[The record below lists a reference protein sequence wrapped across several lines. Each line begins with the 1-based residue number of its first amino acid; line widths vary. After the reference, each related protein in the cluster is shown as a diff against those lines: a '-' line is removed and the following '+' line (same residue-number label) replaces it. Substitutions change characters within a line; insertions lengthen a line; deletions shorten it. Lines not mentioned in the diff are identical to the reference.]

1 MEIIRLNDFSCF
13 YRNKKEYVTAL
24 DKVSF
29 SIERGE
35 FFVIIGESG
44 CGKTTLLRSCLGL
57 AEYFEGEITVDGISA
72 DEIDLKRGRYAYVSQ
87 GIGLYPNL
95 TVYKNIA
102 FPLSVTHTMPQEIDK
117 RVKRIAAELDIDFL
131 LSRKPSQL
139 SIGQQQRVAIARAL
153 IKDPTIMYFDEP
165 FSNLDPALRLE
176 LRSVVKKMHE
186 IYGTTVVFVTHDIG
200 EALAL
205 ADRIAVLEKGRLVEI
220 GTPEYLTQ
228 NGKSELIKGFLNK

>member
-1 MEIIRLNDFSCF
+1 MEIIRLNNFSCF
-13 YRNKKEYVTAL
+13 YKNKKEYVTAL
-24 DKVSF
+24 DSVSF

-57 AEYFEGEITVDGISA
+57 APYYEGDIFVDGVSV
-72 DEIDLKRGRYAYVSQ
+72 DEMDLKRGRYAYVSQ
-87 GIGLYPNL
+87 EIGLYPNL

-102 FPLSVTHTMPQEIDK
+102 FPLSVTHTLPQEIDK
-117 RVKRIAAELDIDFL
+117 RVKKIATELGIDFL

-176 LRSVVKKMHE
+176 LRSVVQKLHE
-186 IYGTTVVFVTHDIG
+186 AYGTTVVFVTHDIS
-200 EALAL
+200 EALSI
-205 ADRIAVLEKGRLVEI
+205 ADRIAVLEKGKLLEI
-220 GTPEYLTQ
+220 GTPEYLVQ

>member
-1 MEIIRLNDFSCF
+1 MEIIKLNDFSCF
-13 YRNKKEYVTAL
+13 YKNKKEYVTAL
-24 DKVSF
+24 DKVSL

-57 AEYFEGEITVDGISA
+57 SPYYDGEIFVDGVSV

-87 GIGLYPNL
+87 EIGLYPSL

-102 FPLSVTHTMPQEIDK
+102 FPLSVTHTLPQEIDK
-117 RVKRIAAELDIDFL
+117 RVKKIAAELGIDFL

-139 SIGQQQRVAIARAL
+139 SIGQQQRVAIARSL

-176 LRSVVKKMHE
+176 LRSVVKKLHDT
-186 IYGTTVVFVTHDIG
+186 YGTTVVFVTHDIS
-200 EALAL
+200 EALAI
-205 ADRIAVLEKGRLVEI
+205 ADRIAVLEKGKLVEI
-220 GTPEYLTQ
+220 GTAEYLVQ

>member
-1 MEIIRLNDFSCF
+1 MEIIKLNNFSCF
-13 YRNKKEYVTAL
+13 YRNQKEYVTAL

-57 AEYFEGEITVDGISA
+57 APYYEGEIFVDGVSV
-72 DEIDLKRGRYAYVSQ
+72 DDIDLKRGRYAYVSQ
-87 GIGLYPNL
+87 EIGLYPNL

-102 FPLSVTHTMPQEIDK
+102 FPLSVTHTMPLEIDK
-117 RVKRIAAELDIDFL
+117 RVKRIAKELGIDFL

-165 FSNLDPALRLE
+165 FSNLDPTLRLE
-176 LRSVVKKMHE
+176 LRSVVQKLHE
-186 IYGTTVVFVTHDIG
+186 AYGTTVVFVTHDIG
-200 EALAL
+200 EAFAL
-205 ADRIAVLEKGRLVEI
+205 ADRIAVLEKGRLIEI
-220 GTPEYLTQ
+220 GTPEYLIQ
-228 NGKSELIKGFLNK
+228 NGQSDLIKGFLNK

>member
-1 MEIIRLNDFSCF
+1 MEIIRLNNFSCF
-13 YRNKKEYVTAL
+13 YQNKKEYVTAL
-24 DKVSF
+24 DNVSF

-57 AEYFEGEITVDGISA
+57 APYYEGDIFVDGVSV
-72 DEIDLKRGRYAYVSQ
+72 DEMDLKRGRYAYVSQ
-87 GIGLYPNL
+87 EIGLYPNL

-102 FPLSVTHTMPQEIDK
+102 FPLSVTHTLPQEIDK
-117 RVKRIAAELDIDFL
+117 RVKKIAAELGIDFL

-165 FSNLDPALRLE
+165 FSNLDPVLRLE
-176 LRSVVKKMHE
+176 LRSVVQKLHE
-186 IYGTTVVFVTHDIG
+186 AYGTTVVFVTHDIS
-200 EALAL
+200 EALSI
-205 ADRIAVLEKGRLVEI
+205 ADRIAVLEKGKLLEI
-220 GTPEYLTQ
+220 GTPEYLVQ

>member
-1 MEIIRLNDFSCF
+1 MEIIRLNEFSCF

-29 SIERGE
+29 SVERGE
-35 FFVIIGESG
+35 FLVVIGESG
-44 CGKTTLLRSCLGL
+44 CGKTTLLRACLGL
-57 AEYFEGEITVDGISA
+57 AQYYDGELFVDGVSI
-72 DEIDLKRGRYAYVSQ
+72 DDVDLKRGRYAYVSQ
-87 GIGLYPNL
+87 EIGLYPNL

-102 FPLSVTHTMPQEIDK
+102 FPLSVTHTSPEEIDK
-117 RVKRIAAELDIDFL
+117 RVKRIASELDIDFL

-153 IKDPTIMYFDEP
+153 IKDPTIIYFDEP
-165 FSNLDPALRLE
+165 FSNLDPALRSE
-176 LRSVVKKMHE
+176 LRAVVKKLHGV
-186 IYGTTVVFVTHDIG
+186 YGVTVVFVTHDIG

-205 ADRIAVLEKGRLVEI
+205 ADRIAVLEKGSLLEI
-220 GTPEYLTQ
+220 GTPEYLLE

>member
-1 MEIIRLNDFSCF
+1 MEIIKLNDFSCF
-13 YRNKKEYVTAL
+13 YKNKKEYVTAL
-24 DKVSF
+24 DKVSL

-57 AEYFEGEITVDGISA
+57 SPYYDGEILVDGVSV

-87 GIGLYPNL
+87 EIGLYPSL

-102 FPLSVTHTMPQEIDK
+102 FPLSVTHTLPQEIDK
-117 RVKRIAAELDIDFL
+117 RVKKIAAELGIDFL

-139 SIGQQQRVAIARAL
+139 SIGQQQRVAIARSL

-176 LRSVVKKMHE
+176 LRSVVKKLHDT
-186 IYGTTVVFVTHDIG
+186 YGTTVVFVTHDIS
-200 EALAL
+200 EALAI
-205 ADRIAVLEKGRLVEI
+205 ADRIAVLEKGKLVEI
-220 GTPEYLTQ
+220 GTAEYLVQ

>member
-1 MEIIRLNDFSCF
+1 MEIIKLNDFSCF
-13 YRNKKEYVTAL
+13 YKNKKEYVTAL
-24 DKVSF
+24 DKVSL

-57 AEYFEGEITVDGISA
+57 SPYYDGEILVDGVSV

-87 GIGLYPNL
+87 EIGLYPSL

-102 FPLSVTHTMPQEIDK
+102 FPLSVTHTLPQEIDK
-117 RVKRIAAELDIDFL
+117 RVKKIAAELGIDFL

-176 LRSVVKKMHE
+176 LRSVVQKLHE
-186 IYGTTVVFVTHDIG
+186 AYGTTVVFVTHDIS
-200 EALAL
+200 EALAI
-205 ADRIAVLEKGRLVEI
+205 ADRIAVLENGKLIEI
-220 GTPEYLTQ
+220 GTPEYLVQ

>member
-1 MEIIRLNDFSCF
+1 MEIIKLNNFSCF
-13 YRNKKEYVTAL
+13 YKNKKEYVTAL
-24 DKVSF
+24 DNISF

-57 AEYFEGEITVDGISA
+57 APYYEGDIFVDGVSV
-72 DEIDLKRGRYAYVSQ
+72 DEMDLKRGRYAYVSQ
-87 GIGLYPNL
+87 EIGLYPNL

-102 FPLSVTHTMPQEIDK
+102 FPLSVTHTLPQEIDK
-117 RVKRIAAELDIDFL
+117 RVKKIATELGIDFL

-176 LRSVVKKMHE
+176 LRSVVQKLHE
-186 IYGTTVVFVTHDIG
+186 AYGTTVVFVTHDIS
-200 EALAL
+200 EALAI
-205 ADRIAVLEKGRLVEI
+205 ADRIAVLENGKLIEI
-220 GTPEYLTQ
+220 GTPEYLVQ

>member
-1 MEIIRLNDFSCF
+1 MEIIRLNNFSCF

-24 DKVSF
+24 DNISF

-57 AEYFEGEITVDGISA
+57 APYYEGDIFVDGVSV
-72 DEIDLKRGRYAYVSQ
+72 DEMDLKRGRYAYVSQ
-87 GIGLYPNL
+87 EIGLYPNL

-102 FPLSVTHTMPQEIDK
+102 FPLSVTHTLPQEIDK
-117 RVKRIAAELDIDFL
+117 RVKKIATELGIDFL

-176 LRSVVKKMHE
+176 LRSVVQKLHE
-186 IYGTTVVFVTHDIG
+186 AYGTTVVFVTHDIS
-200 EALAL
+200 EALAI
-205 ADRIAVLEKGRLVEI
+205 ADRIAVLENGKLIEI
-220 GTPEYLTQ
+220 GTPEYLVQ

>member
-1 MEIIRLNDFSCF
+1 MEIIKLNDFSCF
-13 YRNKKEYVTAL
+13 YKNKKEYVTAL
-24 DKVSF
+24 DKVSL
-29 SIERGE
+29 SIECGE

-57 AEYFEGEITVDGISA
+57 SPYYDGEILVDGVSV

-87 GIGLYPNL
+87 EIGLYPSL

-102 FPLSVTHTMPQEIDK
+102 FPLSVTHTLPQEIDK
-117 RVKRIAAELDIDFL
+117 RVKKIAAELGIDFL

-139 SIGQQQRVAIARAL
+139 SIGQQQRVAIARSL

-176 LRSVVKKMHE
+176 LRSVVKKLHDT
-186 IYGTTVVFVTHDIG
+186 YGTTVVFVTHDIS
-200 EALAL
+200 EALAI
-205 ADRIAVLEKGRLVEI
+205 ADRIAVLEKGKLVEI
-220 GTPEYLTQ
+220 GTAEYLVQ

>member
-1 MEIIRLNDFSCF
+1 MEIIRLNNFSCF
-13 YRNKKEYVTAL
+13 YQNKKEYVTAL
-24 DKVSF
+24 DNVSF

-57 AEYFEGEITVDGISA
+57 APYYEGDIFVDGVSV
-72 DEIDLKRGRYAYVSQ
+72 DEMDLKRGRYAYVSQ
-87 GIGLYPNL
+87 EIGLYPNL

-102 FPLSVTHTMPQEIDK
+102 FPLSVTHTLPQEIDK
-117 RVKRIAAELDIDFL
+117 RVKKIAAELGIDFL

-139 SIGQQQRVAIARAL
+139 SIGQQQRVAIARAM

-165 FSNLDPALRLE
+165 FSNLDPVLRLE
-176 LRSVVKKMHE
+176 LRSVVQKLHE
-186 IYGTTVVFVTHDIG
+186 AYGTTVVFVTHDIS
-200 EALAL
+200 EALAI
-205 ADRIAVLEKGRLVEI
+205 ADRIAVLENGKLIEI
-220 GTPEYLTQ
+220 GTPEYLVQ

>member
-13 YRNKKEYVTAL
+13 YKNKKEYVTAL

-57 AEYFEGEITVDGISA
+57 AQYYDGDLFVDGISV

-87 GIGLYPNL
+87 EIGLYPNM

-102 FPLSVTHTMPQEIDK
+102 FPLSVTHTSPLEIDK
-117 RVKRIAAELDIDFL
+117 RVKKIAAELEIDFL

-139 SIGQQQRVAIARAL
+139 SIGQQQRVAIARTL

-165 FSNLDPALRLE
+165 FSSLDPTLRQE
-176 LRSVVKKMHE
+176 LRSVVKKMHKT
-186 IYGTTVVFVTHDIG
+186 YGSTVVFVTHDIA
-200 EALAL
+200 EALDL
-205 ADRIAVLEKGRLVEI
+205 ADRIAVLEKGKLVEI
-220 GTPEYLTQ
+220 GTPEYLIQ

>member
-1 MEIIRLNDFSCF
+1 MEIIKLNNFSCF
-13 YRNKKEYVTAL
+13 YRNQKEYVTAL

-57 AEYFEGEITVDGISA
+57 APYYEGEIFVDGVSV
-72 DEIDLKRGRYAYVSQ
+72 DDIDLKRGRYAYVSQ
-87 GIGLYPNL
+87 EIGLYPNL

-102 FPLSVTHTMPQEIDK
+102 FPLSVTHTMPLEIDK
-117 RVKRIAAELDIDFL
+117 RVKRIAKELGIDFL

-153 IKDPTIMYFDEP
+153 IKDPTIIYFDEP
-165 FSNLDPALRLE
+165 FSNLDPTLRLE
-176 LRSVVKKMHE
+176 LRSVVQKLHE
-186 IYGTTVVFVTHDIG
+186 AYGTTVVFVTHDIG
-200 EALAL
+200 EAFAL
-205 ADRIAVLEKGRLVEI
+205 ADRIAVLEKGRLIEI
-220 GTPEYLTQ
+220 GTPEYLIQ
-228 NGKSELIKGFLNK
+228 NGQSDLIKGFLNK

>member
-1 MEIIRLNDFSCF
+1 MEIIKLNNFSCF
-13 YRNKKEYVTAL
+13 YRNQKEYVTAL

-57 AEYFEGEITVDGISA
+57 APYYEGEILIDGISV
-72 DEIDLKRGRYAYVSQ
+72 DELDLKRGRYAYVSQ
-87 GIGLYPNL
+87 EIGLYPNL

-102 FPLSVTHTMPQEIDK
+102 FPLSVTHTMPLEIDK
-117 RVKRIAAELDIDFL
+117 RVKRIAKELGIDFL

-165 FSNLDPALRLE
+165 FSNLDPTLRLE
-176 LRSVVKKMHE
+176 LRSVVQKLHE
-186 IYGTTVVFVTHDIG
+186 AYGTTVVFVTHDIG
-200 EALAL
+200 EAFAL
-205 ADRIAVLEKGRLVEI
+205 ADRIAVLEKGRLIEI
-220 GTPEYLTQ
+220 GTPEYLIQ
-228 NGKSELIKGFLNK
+228 NGQSDLIKGFLNK

>member
-1 MEIIRLNDFSCF
+1 MEIIRLNEFSCF

-29 SIERGE
+29 SVERGE
-35 FFVIIGESG
+35 FLVVIGESG
-44 CGKTTLLRSCLGL
+44 CGKTTLLRACLGL
-57 AEYFEGEITVDGISA
+57 AQYYDGELFVDGVSI
-72 DEIDLKRGRYAYVSQ
+72 DDVDLKRGRYAYVSQ
-87 GIGLYPNL
+87 EIGLYPNL

-102 FPLSVTHTMPQEIDK
+102 FPLSVTHTSPEEIDK
-117 RVKRIAAELDIDFL
+117 RVKRIASELDIDFL

-153 IKDPTIMYFDEP
+153 IKDPTIIYFDEP
-165 FSNLDPALRLE
+165 FSNLDPALRSE
-176 LRSVVKKMHE
+176 RRAVVKKLHGV
-186 IYGTTVVFVTHDIG
+186 YGVTVVFVTHDIG

-205 ADRIAVLEKGRLVEI
+205 ADRIAVLEKGSLLEI
-220 GTPEYLTQ
+220 GTPEYLLE

>member
-1 MEIIRLNDFSCF
+1 MEIIRLNNFSCF

-24 DKVSF
+24 DNISF

-57 AEYFEGEITVDGISA
+57 APYYEGDIFVDGVSV
-72 DEIDLKRGRYAYVSQ
+72 DEMDLKRGRYAYVSQ
-87 GIGLYPNL
+87 EIGLYPNL

-102 FPLSVTHTMPQEIDK
+102 FPLSVTHTLPQEIDK
-117 RVKRIAAELDIDFL
+117 RVKKIATELGIDFL

-176 LRSVVKKMHE
+176 LRSVVQKLHE
-186 IYGTTVVFVTHDIG
+186 AYGTTVVFVTHDIS
-200 EALAL
+200 EALAI
-205 ADRIAVLEKGRLVEI
+205 ADRIAVLENGKLIEI
-220 GTPEYLTQ
+220 GTPEYLLQ

>member
-1 MEIIRLNDFSCF
+1 MEIIKLNDFSCF
-13 YRNKKEYVTAL
+13 YKNKKEYVTAL
-24 DKVSF
+24 DKVSL

-57 AEYFEGEITVDGISA
+57 APYYDGEIFVDGVSV

-87 GIGLYPNL
+87 EIGLYPNL

-117 RVKRIAAELDIDFL
+117 RVKKIAAELGIDFL

-139 SIGQQQRVAIARAL
+139 SIGQQQRVAIARSL

-176 LRSVVKKMHE
+176 LRSVVKKLHDT
-186 IYGTTVVFVTHDIG
+186 YGTTVVFVTHDIS
-200 EALAL
+200 EALAI
-205 ADRIAVLEKGRLVEI
+205 ADRIAVLEKGKLIEI
-220 GTPEYLTQ
+220 GTPEYLVQ

>member
-1 MEIIRLNDFSCF
+1 MEIIRLNNFSCF
-13 YRNKKEYVTAL
+13 YRNKKEYITAL

-57 AEYFEGEITVDGISA
+57 APYYEGEILVDGISI
-72 DEIDLKRGRYAYVSQ
+72 DDLDLKKGRYAYVSQ
-87 GIGLYPNL
+87 EIGLYPNL

-102 FPLSVTHTMPQEIDK
+102 YPLSVTHTLPQEIDK
-117 RVKRIAAELDIDFL
+117 RVKKIASFLGIDFL

-165 FSNLDPALRLE
+165 FSNLDPTLRLE
-176 LRSVVKKMHE
+176 LRSLVKNLHKT
-186 IYGTTVVFVTHDIG
+186 YGTTVVFVTHDIS

-205 ADRIAVLEKGRLVEI
+205 ADRIAVLEKGRLIEI
-220 GTPEYLTQ
+220 GTPEYLTK

>member
-1 MEIIRLNDFSCF
+1 MEIIRLNNFSCF

-24 DKVSF
+24 DNISF

-57 AEYFEGEITVDGISA
+57 APYYEGDIFVDGVSV
-72 DEIDLKRGRYAYVSQ
+72 DEMDLKRGRYAYVSQ
-87 GIGLYPNL
+87 EIGLYPNL

-102 FPLSVTHTMPQEIDK
+102 FPLSVTHTLPQEIDK
-117 RVKRIAAELDIDFL
+117 RVKKIATELGIDFL

-176 LRSVVKKMHE
+176 LRSVVQKLHE
-186 IYGTTVVFVTHDIG
+186 AYGTTVVFVTHDIS
-200 EALAL
+200 EALAI
-205 ADRIAVLEKGRLVEI
+205 ADRIAVLEKGKLLEI
-220 GTPEYLTQ
+220 GTPEYLVQ

>member
-1 MEIIRLNDFSCF
+1 MEIIKLNDFSCF
-13 YRNKKEYVTAL
+13 YKNKKEYVTAL
-24 DKVSF
+24 DKVSL

-57 AEYFEGEITVDGISA
+57 APYYEGEIFFDGVSV

-87 GIGLYPNL
+87 EIGLYPSL

-117 RVKRIAAELDIDFL
+117 RVKKIAAELGIDFL

-176 LRSVVKKMHE
+176 LRSVVQKLHE
-186 IYGTTVVFVTHDIG
+186 TYGTTVVFVTHDIS
-200 EALAL
+200 EAFTM
-205 ADRIAVLEKGRLVEI
+205 ADRIAVLEKGKLVEI
-220 GTPEYLTQ
+220 GTPEYLVQ

>member
-13 YRNKKEYVTAL
+13 YKNKKEYVTAL

-72 DEIDLKRGRYAYVSQ
+72 EEIDLKRGRYAYVSQ

-102 FPLSVTHTMPQEIDK
+102 FPLSVIHTMPQEIDK

>member
-1 MEIIRLNDFSCF
+1 MEIIRLNNFSCF
-13 YRNKKEYVTAL
+13 YQNKKEYVTAL
-24 DKVSF
+24 DNVSF

-57 AEYFEGEITVDGISA
+57 APYYEGDIFVDGVSI
-72 DEIDLKRGRYAYVSQ
+72 DEMDLKRGRYAYVSQ
-87 GIGLYPNL
+87 EIGLYPNL

-102 FPLSVTHTMPQEIDK
+102 FPLSVTHTLPQEIDK
-117 RVKRIAAELDIDFL
+117 RVKKIAAELGIDFL

-139 SIGQQQRVAIARAL
+139 SIGQQQRVAIARAM

-165 FSNLDPALRLE
+165 FSNLDPVLRLE
-176 LRSVVKKMHE
+176 LRSVVQKLHE
-186 IYGTTVVFVTHDIG
+186 TYGTTVVFVTHDIS
-200 EALAL
+200 EALSI
-205 ADRIAVLEKGRLVEI
+205 ADRIAVLEKGKLLEI
-220 GTPEYLTQ
+220 GTPEYLVQ

>member
-1 MEIIRLNDFSCF
+1 MEIIKLNNFSCF
-13 YRNKKEYVTAL
+13 YRNQKEYVTAL
-24 DKVSF
+24 DKVSL

-57 AEYFEGEITVDGISA
+57 APYYEGEIFVDGVSV
-72 DEIDLKRGRYAYVSQ
+72 DDIDLKRGRYAYVSQ
-87 GIGLYPNL
+87 EIGLYPNL

-102 FPLSVTHTMPQEIDK
+102 FPLSVTHTMPLEIDK
-117 RVKRIAAELDIDFL
+117 RVKRIAKELGIDFL

-165 FSNLDPALRLE
+165 FSNLDPTLRLE
-176 LRSVVKKMHE
+176 LRSVVQKLHE
-186 IYGTTVVFVTHDIG
+186 AYGTTVVFVTHDIG
-200 EALAL
+200 EAFAL
-205 ADRIAVLEKGRLVEI
+205 ADRIAVLEKGRLIEI
-220 GTPEYLTQ
+220 GTPEYLIQ
-228 NGKSELIKGFLNK
+228 NGQSDLIKGFLNK

>member
-1 MEIIRLNDFSCF
+1 MEIIRLNNFSCF
-13 YRNKKEYVTAL
+13 YQNKKEYVTAL
-24 DKVSF
+24 DNVSF

-57 AEYFEGEITVDGISA
+57 APYYEGDIFVDGVSI
-72 DEIDLKRGRYAYVSQ
+72 DEMDLKRGRYAYVSQ
-87 GIGLYPNL
+87 EIGLYPNL

-102 FPLSVTHTMPQEIDK
+102 FPLSVTHTVPQEIDK
-117 RVKRIAAELDIDFL
+117 RVKKIATELGIDFL

-139 SIGQQQRVAIARAL
+139 SIGQQQRVAIARAM

-165 FSNLDPALRLE
+165 FSNLDPVLRLE
-176 LRSVVKKMHE
+176 LRSVVQKLHE
-186 IYGTTVVFVTHDIG
+186 TYGTTVVFVTHDIS
-200 EALAL
+200 EALSI
-205 ADRIAVLEKGRLVEI
+205 ADRIAVLEKGKLLEI
-220 GTPEYLTQ
+220 GTPEYLVQ

>member
-57 AEYFEGEITVDGISA
+57 AEYFEGEITIDGISA

-102 FPLSVTHTMPQEIDK
+102 FPLSVIHTMPQEIDK

-228 NGKSELIKGFLNK
+228 NGRSELIKGFLNK